1 VIDAIEA
8 ALAVIRAG
16 TAAIVSEPE
25 LRAKLALGRPLRIKA
40 GFDPTAPDLHLGHT
54 LLLRKLRDLQDLGHT
69 VLFLIGDFT
78 GRIGDPTGKNATRP
92 PLSEEDVARNA
103 ESYERQVFK
112 ILDRER
118 TEVVFNSQWMG
129 PMKAYDLVKL
139 ASHYTVARLLER
151 DDFEKRYAARLPIA
165 LHEFL
170 YPLIQGYDSVAL
182 EADIELGGTDQR
194 FNLLVGRELQRVYGQ
209 PPQVVITLPIL
220 EGTDGIQKMSKSL
233 NNAIGVADPPDT
245 MFGKLMSISDVLMW
259 RYLELLSQRPQAE
272 LDELRRSVDNGA
284 NPRDVKLALAKELV
298 ARFHGAAEG
307 ESSQERFLTVFSRK
321 ALPDAIDE
329 RTLLVSPDGLPIARA
344 LKAAELVGTTS
355 EALRLIRQGGVKV
368 DGERAVETLVF
379 KPGVVGLVQIGKR
392 RFLRLHFSEKDA

>member
-1 VIDAIEA
+1 MSETIDA
-8 ALAVIRAG
+8 ALSIIRGG
-16 TAAIVSEPE
+16 TAAIVSEQE

-54 LLLRKLRDLQDLGHT
+54 VLLRKLRQFQDLGHM
-69 VLFLIGDFT
+69 VVFLIGDFT

-92 PLSEEDVARNA
+92 PLSAEDVARNA

-112 ILDRER
+112 ILDRDR

-129 PMKAYDLVKL
+129 AMSAYDIVNL

-151 DDFEKRYAARLPIA
+151 DDFEQRYAARQPIA
-165 LHEFL
+165 VHEFL

-182 EADIELGGTDQR
+182 SADVELGGTDQR
-194 FNLLVGRELQRVYGQ
+194 FNLLVGRELQRDYGQ

-220 EGTDGIQKMSKSL
+220 EGLDGVQKMSKSL
-233 NNAIGVADPPDT
+233 NNAIAVNDPPDT

-259 RYLELLSQRPQAE
+259 RYFDLLSLCPQE
-272 LDELRRSVDNGA
+272 QLDELRRSVDNAA
-284 NPRDVKLALAKELV
+284 NPRDVKLKLAHELV
-298 ARFHGAAEG
+298 ARFHSISEAN
-307 ESSQERFLTVFSRK
+307 SSQERFLTVFSRK

-329 RTLLVSPDGLPIARA
+329 RKLIVSPEGLPLARA
-344 LKAAELVGTTS
+344 LKAVELVGSTS

-368 DGERAVETLVF
+368 DGESAAETLVLL
-379 KPGVVGLVQIGKR
+379 PGTVRLVQVGKR
-392 RFLRLHFSEKDA
+392 RFLRLRISEKDA

>member
-1 VIDAIEA
+1 MIDAIEA

-182 EADIELGGTDQR
+182 EADIELGGTDKR

>member
-1 VIDAIEA
+1 MTEAIET
-8 ALAVIRAG
+8 ALSIIRAG
-16 TAAIVSEPE
+16 TAAIVSEQE

-54 LLLRKLRDLQDLGHT
+54 VLLRKLRQFQDLGHV

-92 PLSEEDVARNA
+92 PLSAEDVARNA

-112 ILDRER
+112 ILDRDR

-129 PMKAYDLVKL
+129 PMTAYDIVKL

-151 DDFEKRYAARLPIA
+151 DDFEKRYAARQPIA
-165 LHEFL
+165 VHEFL
-170 YPLIQGYDSVAL
+170 YPLVQGYDSVAL
-182 EADIELGGTDQR
+182 KADVELGGTDQR
-194 FNLLVGRELQRVYGQ
+194 FNLLVGRELQRDYGQ

-220 EGTDGIQKMSKSL
+220 EGTDGVQKMSKSL
-233 NNAIGVADPPDT
+233 NNAIGVTDAPDM
-245 MFGKLMSISDVLMW
+245 MFGKIMSISDTMMW
-259 RYLELLSQRPQAE
+259 RYFNLLSLRPQSE
-272 LDELRRSVDNGA
+272 LDDLRHSVDNAA
-284 NPRDVKLALAKELV
+284 NPRDVKLALANELV
-298 ARFHGAAEG
+298 TRFHSAAEAK
-307 ESSQERFLTVFSRK
+307 SSQERFLTVFSRK

-329 RTLLVSPDGLPIARA
+329 RMLVVSPEGLPIARA

-368 DGERAVETLVF
+368 DGEHVVETLVF
-379 KPGVVGLVQIGKR
+379 QPGQVRLVQIGKR

>member
-1 VIDAIEA
+1 MIDAIEA